1 MYGEVCE
8 MCNVCNV
15 VCNEVYV
22 IVCDKVC
29 DKVCE
34 KALKFLQNV
43 LFLRIFSKYRTI
55 FGLKLFNIHTNKF
68 WFKNVLYTY

>member
-1 MYGEVCE
+1 MITVCGITVCDEVCVRCMVIGEVCE

-29 DKVCE
+29 E
-34 KALKFLQNV
+34 KALK
-43 LFLRIFSKYRTI
+43 I
-55 FGLKLFNIHTNKF
+55 
-68 WFKNVLYTY
+68 